1 MSEYTPALACK
12 DTESKPST
20 LASDIQVLH
29 VDDEPAFLRVAKQC
43 LEQEGFM
50 VDTATSAE
58 EALQA
63 IKTRQY
69 HVIVSDYML
78 PGKNG
83 LTLLKKVREKSTIP
97 FVMLTG
103 KGKED
108 VAIAALNAGAD
119 QYLKKGSNPDMYHE
133 LAQAIRQAVTCSV
146 TRVTKAIYD
155 KSPIPLLM
163 CNAHGVALD
172 ANNACLTLV
181 GVPLEEIKGID
192 LFDSLNT
199 PHRMREILCKG
210 EPVHYETVCDGA
222 AFTRN
227 TTLMDVS
234 IFPVDPYTTGYIV
247 HLQPLEPPNT
257 VPAALEQSLK
267 KHITDLNRENEY
279 LKSKIKDH
287 ERAEK
292 ELRAS
297 GDKYRTLFE
306 ELGDAFLITNRDGTI
321 VDFNKATLDLFGYTE
336 EEFVAIKSP
345 MFYANVPDRAVFQHV
360 MESKGAVTDYEAK
373 LQRKDGRLID
383 VIGTVILRRAED
395 GTILGY
401 QGIFRDITKNKM
413 AEKALRES
421 QLKFKRLFM
430 SNPEAAVYL
439 DSDFHIVDIN
449 PQFKKLFKYTL
460 GEVKG
465 CHINIIVPE
474 DAVKEAEKLYRKAAK
489 RQAYLDTMRERKDK
503 SMVPVSISAA
513 PITVEDRLFGYIIL
527 YKDISQLKRTEKA
540 LKKTLE
546 KLESV
551 NEKLRV
557 VGSMTRHDIRN
568 KLSTVAGNLYL
579 LKKARID
586 SVDLLDDIAVTLNQI
601 ERIFDFAKMYEQ
613 VGVEEMTYIGVAD
626 SLTEA
631 VVLLDMGTTTV
642 LNECE
647 GLYVL
652 ADSLLRHIFYDLID
666 NSLKHGSVTTI
677 RVYYTKGKEGVTLVY
692 EDDGTGILMEE
703 KENIFTEGHG
713 KDTGYGLYLIK
724 KTCEAYGWTIK
735 ETGTGKGA
743 QFTIVIPAVKNG
755 NAAYK
760 IQ

>member
-1 MSEYTPALACK
+1 MSVYTAFVRK
-12 DTESKPST
+12 DTESEPT
-20 LASDIQVLH
+20 PPVGIQVLH
-29 VDDEPAFLRVAKQC
+29 VDDESAFLAVAKQC
-43 LEQEGFM
+43 LEQEGFQ
-50 VDTATSAE
+50 VDTVTSAE
-58 EALQA
+58 KALQA
-63 IKTRQY
+63 LKTRQY

-83 LTLLKKVREKSTIP
+83 LTFLKEIREKSTIP

-103 KGKED
+103 KGKEE

-133 LAQAIRQAVTCSV
+133 LAHAIYQVVTCLV

-155 KSPIPLLM
+155 KSLIPLLM
-163 CNAHGVALD
+163 CNAHGVVLD

-192 LFDSLNT
+192 LFESLNT
-199 PHRMREILCKG
+199 PDKMRETLCKG
-210 EPVHYETVCDGA
+210 EPVHYETVCDAA
-222 AFTRN
+222 AFTEN

-234 IFPVDPYTTGYIV
+234 IAPVDPYMAGYIV
-247 HLQPLEPPNT
+247 HFHPLGPPNT
-257 VPAALEQSLK
+257 APALEQSLK
-267 KHITDLNRENEY
+267 KHIADLNRESKY

-306 ELGDAFLITNRDGTI
+306 ELGAAFLITNRDGTI
-321 VDFNKATLDLFGYTE
+321 VDFNKATLDLFGYTK

-345 MFYANVPDRAVFQHV
+345 MFYANLPDRKVFQHA
-360 MESKGAVTDYEAK
+360 MESKGSLTDYEAK
-373 LQRKDGRLID
+373 LQRKDGTLID
-383 VIGTVILRRAED
+383 CIGTVILRRAED

-401 QGIFRDITKNKM
+401 QGVFRDITKNKM

-439 DSDFHIVDIN
+439 DAEFHIIDIN

-460 GEVKG
+460 REVKG

-474 DAVKEAEKLYRKAAK
+474 DAAKEAEKLYKKAAK

-503 SMVPVSISAA
+503 STVPVSISAA
-513 PITVEDRLFGYIIL
+513 PITVEDRLFGYIVL
-527 YKDISQLKRTEKA
+527 YKDISQLKKTEKA

-586 SVDLLDDIAVTLNQI
+586 SVDLLDDITVTLNQI

-652 ADSLLRHIFYDLID
+652 ADSLLRHVFYDLID
-666 NSLKHGSVTTI
+666 NSLKHGSATTI
-677 RVYYTKGKEGVTLVY
+677 RVYYTKGEEVTLVY
-692 EDDGTGILMEE
+692 EDDGTGIPAEE
-703 KENIFTEGHG
+703 KEAIFTEGHG

-755 NAAYK
+755 NVLYK